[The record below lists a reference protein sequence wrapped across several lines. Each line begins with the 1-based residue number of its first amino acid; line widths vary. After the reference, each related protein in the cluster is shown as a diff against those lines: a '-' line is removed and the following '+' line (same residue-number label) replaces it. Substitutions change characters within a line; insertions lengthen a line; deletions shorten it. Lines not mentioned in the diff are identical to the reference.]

1 MMYQRLEDTRVYV
14 EALAI
19 ADEIWEEVAIW
30 KWFERDTVGKQLV
43 RAADSVSANIA
54 ESYGRHNTGDVV
66 LFLYYA
72 RRSLYETKDW
82 LQKAIRRNIGRTDCL
97 NQTLNRVETLAP
109 QLNAYI
115 TAKKKTLRT
124 RTTQP
129 PNHLTT

>member
-1 MMYQRLEDTRVYV
+1 MYQRLEDTRVYV

-19 ADEIWEEVAIW
+19 SDEGWDQAATW
-30 KWFERDTVGKQLV
+30 KWFERDTIGKQLV

-72 RRSLYETKDW
+72 HGSLYETKDW
-82 LQKAIRRNIGRTDCL
+82 LQKAIHRYIGCADCL
-97 NQTLNRVETLAP
+97 AQILKRVEALAP

-115 TAKKKTLRT
+115 TAKKKTLRA
-124 RTTQP
+124 RTT
-129 PNHLTT
+129 

>member
-1 MMYQRLEDTRVYV
+1 MYQRLEDTRVYV

-19 ADEIWEEVAIW
+19 SDEIWDEVSSW

-54 ESYGRHNTGDVV
+54 ESYGRHNPGDVP

-72 RRSLYETKDW
+72 RGSLYETKDW
-82 LQKAIRRNIGRTDCL
+82 LTKAIRRRIGRADCL
-97 NQTLNRVETLAP
+97 AQILNRVKALAP

-115 TAKKKTLRT
+115 TAKKKTLRA
-124 RTTQP
+124 RTT
-129 PNHLTT
+129 

>member
-1 MMYQRLEDTRVYV
+1 MTYQRLEDTRVYV

-43 RAADSVSANIA
+43 RAADSISANIA
-54 ESYGRHNTGDVV
+54 ESYGRHNTGDVP

-72 RRSLYETKDW
+72 RGSLYETKDW
-82 LQKAIRRNIGRTDCL
+82 LTKAIRRKIGRTDNL
-97 NQTLNRVETLAP
+97 DRILKRLETLAP

-115 TAKKKTLRT
+115 VAKKKTLRA
-124 RTTQP
+124 RTT
-129 PNHLTT
+129 